1 MSRGAES
8 PHLKPLPGL
17 ANPFARVSPWTLPPQ
32 GQDSVGKMADIYGSQ
47 ARKGPDRWSCICFA
61 SRGHSI
67 ASPDSASL
75 FFFFF
80 FFQLLFTCYP
90 NGVISKKSFHAPRSI
105 GDAEG
110 VLVRLKGGR
119 LVMSDPNLCSCRHK
133 R

>member
-1 MSRGAES
+1 MRFSPLLAPNKMNLEMLVGRGAES

-67 ASPDSASL
+67 ASTDSASL
-75 FFFFF
+75 YMLPE
-80 FFQLLFTCYP
+80 QCY
-90 NGVISKKSFHAPRSI
+90 K
-105 GDAEG
+105 
-110 VLVRLKGGR
+110 
-119 LVMSDPNLCSCRHK
+119 
-133 R
+133 